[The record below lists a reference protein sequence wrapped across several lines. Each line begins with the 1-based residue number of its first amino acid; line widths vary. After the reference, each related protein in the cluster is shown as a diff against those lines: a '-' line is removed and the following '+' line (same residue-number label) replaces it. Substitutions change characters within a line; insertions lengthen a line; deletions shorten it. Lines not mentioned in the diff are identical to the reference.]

1 MSWQGIRQALGPG
14 LLYAGAAVGV
24 SHVVQSTRAGALY
37 GFALIGFV
45 LLVNLLKY
53 PFFEFGS
60 RYTRHTGQNLLQAY
74 RQLGRG
80 VLPLFLLLSLLTMFP
95 IMAAISAVFA
105 GIVQQVLLPGAEPL
119 ALAAGGIG
127 CCVLILWPGKY
138 TWLDRAIKIIMLLL
152 SITTVVAVVAALG
165 QTEAVRA
172 AAAAPLPWNRPLW
185 LFLIAFAGWMP
196 TPIDA
201 SVWQSLWAKAKRE
214 KHASL
219 ENKHISFDFKLGYFA
234 TTILAVFFLM
244 LGGLVLYGSGEELP
258 AQGAAFAASFVRMY
272 VGILGS
278 WAYPVIALSVLA
290 TLFSTLLTVLDAYPR
305 VLVAGWELLRPT
317 QTETIGPRKI
327 YWGLVLLL
335 AAGSLLLLWQFGANM
350 LALVDFATS
359 VSFLAAPL
367 LAWWNLRVMRLPSL
381 AAADRPKRPLMLLAW
396 IGFAALLLF
405 SGIYLSSLLR
415 Y

>member
-138 TWLDRAIKIIMLLL
+138 TWLDRAMKIIMLLL

-201 SVWQSLWAKAKRE
+201 SVWQSLWAQAKRA

-219 ENKHISFDFKLGYFA
+219 ENKHISFDFKLGYFV

-272 VGILGS
+272 VGILGN
-278 WAYPVIALSVLA
+278 WAYPVIAFSVLA

-317 QTETIGPRKI
+317 QTETIGPRNI

>member
-119 ALAAGGIG
+119 VLAAGGIG
-127 CCVLILWPGKY
+127 FCVLILWPGKY
-138 TWLDRAIKIIMLLL
+138 TWLDRAMKIIMLLL

-201 SVWQSLWAKAKRE
+201 SVWQSLWAQAKRE

-219 ENKHISFDFKLGYFA
+219 ENKHISFDFKLGYFV

-405 SGIYLSSLLR
+405 SGIYLSSLLH

>member
-1 MSWQGIRQALGPG
+1 MNWRGIRQALGPG

-24 SHVVQSTRAGALY
+24 SHVVQATRAGALY

-53 PFFEFGS
+53 PFFEFS
-60 RYTRHTGQNLLQAY
+60 NRYTRHTGQNLLQAY
-74 RQLGRG
+74 KQLGTW
-80 VLPLFLLLSLLTMFP
+80 VLPLFLLLSVLTMFP

-105 GIVQQVLLPGAEPL
+105 GIVQLVLLPTGSTLVIA
-119 ALAAGGIG
+119 AAGMGF
-127 CCVLILWPGKY
+127 CVLILLPGKY
-138 TWLDRAIKIIMLLL
+138 RWLDVSIKAIMLLL

-165 QTEAVRA
+165 QMDAVIA
-172 AAAAPLPWNRPLW
+172 AGTVPLVWNRPLW

-201 SVWQSLWAKAKRE
+201 SVWQSLWTQAKGNNGHLVDQKY
-214 KHASL
+214 
-219 ENKHISFDFKLGYFA
+219 ISFDFKLGYFI
-234 TTILAVFFLM
+234 TTILAIFFLM
-244 LGGLVLYGSGEELP
+244 LGGLVLYGTGEALP

-272 VGILGS
+272 VDLLGS

-305 VLVAGWELLRPT
+305 VLVAGWELLQPAKARAT
-317 QTETIGPRKI
+317 VPRKL
-327 YWGLVLLL
+327 YWSLVLLL
-335 AAGSLLLLWQFGANM
+335 ATGSLLLLWQFGTNM

-367 LAWWNLRVMRLPSL
+367 LAWWNLRVMRLPAL
-381 AAADRPKRPLMLLAW
+381 AAYNRPSTRLMGLAW
-396 IGFAALLLF
+396 VGLAFLLF
-405 SGIYLSSLLR
+405 FSVIYLASILW

>member
-105 GIVQQVLLPGAEPL
+105 GIVQQVLLPGAQPL

-138 TWLDRAIKIIMLLL
+138 TWLDRAMKIIMLLL

-201 SVWQSLWAKAKRE
+201 SVWQSLWAQAKRE

-219 ENKHISFDFKLGYFA
+219 KNKHISFDFKLGYFA

>member
-1 MSWQGIRQALGPG
+1 MNWKGIRQALGPG

-74 RQLGRG
+74 QQLGRG

-105 GIVQQVLLPGAEPL
+105 GILQQVLLPTGHPL
-119 ALAAGGIG
+119 AIAAFGIG
-127 CCVLILWPGKY
+127 LCALILLPGKY
-138 TWLDRAIKIIMLLL
+138 KWLDVSIKVIMLLL
-152 SITTVVAVVAALG
+152 SITTMVAVVAALG
-165 QTEAVRA
+165 QVDAVRA
-172 AAAAPLPWNRPLW
+172 AVAATLSWDRPLW

-201 SVWQSLWAKAKRE
+201 SVWQSLWAQAKRSKNGSIE
-214 KHASL
+214 TQ
-219 ENKHISFDFKLGYFA
+219 HISFDFKLGYF
-234 TTILAVFFLM
+234 TITILAVFFLM

-258 AQGAAFAASFVRMY
+258 VQGAAFAASFVRMY
-272 VGILGS
+272 VGVLGS

-305 VLVAGWELLRPT
+305 VLVAGWELLQPA
-317 QTETIGPRKI
+317 QTETIGPRKM

-381 AAADRPKRPLMLLAW
+381 AAANRPRRPLMLLAW

-405 SGIYLSSLLR
+405 SGIYLGSILLN
-415 Y
+415 